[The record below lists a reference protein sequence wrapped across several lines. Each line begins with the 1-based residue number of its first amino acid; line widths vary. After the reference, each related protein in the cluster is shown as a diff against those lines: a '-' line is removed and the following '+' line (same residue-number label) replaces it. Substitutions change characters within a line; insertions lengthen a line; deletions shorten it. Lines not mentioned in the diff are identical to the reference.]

1 MRKMSYLY
9 IVETALRFKSILIN
23 IYSKCTY
30 YFVCNVVF
38 SIKYISKMDI
48 TIPTLLFFSIILEI
62 IQFVGNSFYKR
73 PINKYATLEYCHCQ
87 LSVSL
92 LRLFLDKLISNK
104 LLTRKPGKCKND
116 TFFVYLNYTE
126 HKFFFE

>member
-1 MRKMSYLY
+1 
-9 IVETALRFKSILIN
+9 
-23 IYSKCTY
+23 
-30 YFVCNVVF
+30 
-38 SIKYISKMDI
+38 MDI

-92 LRLFLDKLISNK
+92 LRLFSDKLISNK